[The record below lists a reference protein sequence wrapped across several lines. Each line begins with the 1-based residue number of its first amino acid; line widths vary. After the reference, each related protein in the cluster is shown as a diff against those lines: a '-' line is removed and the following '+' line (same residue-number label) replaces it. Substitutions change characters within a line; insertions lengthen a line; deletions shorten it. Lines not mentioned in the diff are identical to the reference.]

1 MQISLN
7 KFTSKGFPLYLQNI
21 SESTFDGRIKR
32 NYMGHNIVQSKFIIS
47 SFFKVDN
54 LTFLSTLQI
63 SVLDMQVC
71 FGYAGVTHTGECE
84 TEHASG

>member
-1 MQISLN
+1 
-7 KFTSKGFPLYLQNI
+7 
-21 SESTFDGRIKR
+21 
-32 NYMGHNIVQSKFIIS
+32 MGHNIVQSKFIIS
-47 SFFKVDN
+47 SFFKVAN